1 MADLDAMST
10 LIDQALEYF
19 RELRGSE
26 KMRPID
32 MNALLQSLAE
42 DAAASDRPVCIVGVA
57 LAPYTGRLS
66 VLHRALQNLIDDAV
80 QYGRGAQL
88 RVEDDAVTLRLIVEH
103 DGLGLPPA
111 EPSRAIAPVRRR
123 DASRLMETG
132 GVGLGFS
139 IVKEVAL
146 MHGGNLLI
154 IHRPEGGFSSVLVL
168 PRTAAGV
175 PERTDRLPQQSMKNG
190 ASCVRS

>member
-1 MADLDAMST
+1 MERLYH
-10 LIDQALEYF
+10 QVNF
-19 RELRGSE
+19 G
-26 KMRPID
+26 
-32 MNALLQSLAE
+32 
-42 DAAASDRPVCIVGVA
+42 DRVTVGHKHA
-57 LAPYTGRLS
+57 
-66 VLHRALQNLIDDAV
+66 
-80 QYGRGAQL
+80 
-88 RVEDDAVTLRLIVEH
+88 
-103 DGLGLPPA
+103 
-111 EPSRAIAPVRRR
+111 
-123 DASRLMETG
+123 
-132 GVGLGFS
+132 LGFS